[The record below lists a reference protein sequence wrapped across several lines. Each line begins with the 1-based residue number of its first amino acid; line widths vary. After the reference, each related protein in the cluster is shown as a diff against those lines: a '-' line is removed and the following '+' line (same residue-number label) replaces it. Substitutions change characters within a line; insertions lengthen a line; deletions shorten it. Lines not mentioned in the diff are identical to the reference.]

1 MQIALCPD
9 VKREKV
15 KRTLEKRGGGGH
27 LFIFPGKIW
36 IQLEI
41 DPRS

>member
-15 KRTLEKRGGGGH
+15 KRTLEKKGGGH
-27 LFIFPGKIW
+27 LFMFPGKIW

>member
-15 KRTLEKRGGGGH
+15 KRTLEKKGGGIY
-27 LFIFPGKIW
+27 LFFLARFGFN
-36 IQLEI
+36 
-41 DPRS
+41 